1 MGSKSH
7 SYTVR
12 DRGPKYNKTVV
23 FWDPNLKRQVERST
37 QEKDPKRAEV
47 RAAQI
52 VAKAIASAPASG
64 GGRTCV
70 ALPMADT
77 AKDYLESLRNVL
89 DDKTIAG
96 YALTFSTHLVPEF
109 PSVHDVSKSSTK
121 IYVAKRL
128 KFVQGSTVR
137 KELSPLRGLVQWCEE
152 TGLID
157 EAPVIASVPKRAV
170 GNAYRVE
177 VDGELVTRRRR
188 SKPDELSPKEIRDII
203 GTLPEWF
210 DGKPIRSRYL
220 LQYSMGLR
228 SHTVDQLEL
237 GVHWRRD
244 SDWLVL
250 EARSL
255 KDRVADK
262 RRLTTEAKVALTGAC
277 DGLTSGVIFGE
288 ARSDKDH
295 RTLIREAALEVL
307 GEERGARFAP
317 THLRSAA
324 ITHFLDAG
332 APLTAGARFAG
343 HKLVTTTDR
352 YARPSQRALETE
364 LKRQG
369 RI

>member
-7 SYTVR
+7 TYTVR
-12 DRGPKYNKTVV
+12 DRGPNHNKTVV
-23 FWDPNLKRQVERST
+23 FWDPRLKRQVERST
-37 QEKDPKRAEV
+37 QEKDSKRAEI

-52 VAKAIASAPASG
+52 VAKALSG
-64 GGRTCV
+64 SPPGSGRRPCV
-70 ALPMADT
+70 ALPMAET
-77 AKDYLESLRNVL
+77 AAEYLESLRNVL
-89 DDKTIAG
+89 DDKTIAA
-96 YALTFSTHLVPEF
+96 YALTFSGHLVEAF
-109 PSVHDVSKSSTK
+109 PSVHDVSKASTK
-121 IYVAKRL
+121 AYVAKRL
-128 KFVQGSTVR
+128 KFVQGTTVR
-137 KELSPLRGLVQWCEE
+137 KELTPLRGLVQWCED
-152 TGLID
+152 TGLLE

-170 GNAYRVE
+170 GNPYRVE

-188 SKPDELSPKEIRDII
+188 SKPDELSPGEIRAII
-203 GTLPEWF
+203 DALPEWF
-210 DGKPIRSRYL
+210 EGKPIRSRYL

-228 SHTVDQLEL
+228 SHTVDKLEL
-237 GVHWRRD
+237 GVHWQRD

-250 EARSL
+250 EARAL

-262 RRLTTEAKVALTGAC
+262 RLLTKEAKSALTVAC
-277 DGLTSGVIFGE
+277 EGLTAGVIFGE

-295 RTLIREAALEVL
+295 RTLIRAAALEAL
-307 GEERGARFAP
+307 DEERGARFAP

-332 APLTAGARFAG
+332 APLTAGAKFAG

-352 YARPSQRALETE
+352 YARPSQRALEAE